1 MGKKKSQTEEKNK
14 RYTGLK
20 KKIKQKKK
28 QLKKQG
34 SN

>member
-1 MGKKKSQTEEKNK
+1 MGKKKSQTEKK

-20 KKIKQKKK
+20 NKTKK
-28 QLKKQG
+28 LKKQG